1 MITAGIRGV
10 WVCLILK
17 YSFMLVFFIKKLA
30 QVWLFK
36 FFLQHHCPE
45 SEDHLTLRQK
55 GKIKQPKKRY

>member
-1 MITAGIRGV
+1 
-10 WVCLILK
+10 
-17 YSFMLVFFIKKLA
+17 MLVFFIKKLA